1 MTLSIIVGGEEM
13 QLGLMELK
21 KEMEQYTHWICA
33 SELPCNGVLLPNLY
47 SKYVLLQS
55 LNI

>member
-33 SELPCNGVLLPNLY
+33 SEPPSNGVLQVCQPPSRRPPAGLR
-47 SKYVLLQS
+47 
-55 LNI
+55 